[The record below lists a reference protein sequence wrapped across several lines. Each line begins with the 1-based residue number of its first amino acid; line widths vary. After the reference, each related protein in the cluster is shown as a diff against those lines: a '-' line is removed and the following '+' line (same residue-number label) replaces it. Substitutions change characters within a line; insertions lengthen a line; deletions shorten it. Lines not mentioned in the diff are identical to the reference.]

1 MLSVQ
6 RLEAGMGV
14 IANGKKQVVEIDVM
28 DGQEKQLW
36 RQSM

>member
-14 IANGKKQVVEIDVM
+14 IVNGKKQVVVIDVM
-28 DGQEKQLW
+28 DGREKQLW
-36 RQSM
+36 RQRM